1 VTPLVALAVIA
12 AGAAGSVVRYAVSL
26 AFARRPGVGRQPG
39 FARQPGFGWAVL
51 TVNLA
56 GSLVGGAVLALA
68 ERAAVSADVR
78 VILLTGLCGGLT
90 TFSTFSVET
99 VELVRAGKTRVAA
112 LSVAGNLVLGVGA
125 AALAYLLLR

>member
-1 VTPLVALAVIA
+1 MTPLLALAVIA
-12 AGAAGSVVRYAVSL
+12 TGAAATVVRWLISL
-26 AFARRPGVGRQPG
+26 AFARRPGFP
-39 FARQPGFGWAVL
+39 WAVL

-56 GSLVGGAVLALA
+56 GSLIGGAVLALA
-68 ERAAVSADVR
+68 ERAAVGHDLR
-78 VILLTGLCGGLT
+78 IILLTGLCGGLT

-99 VELVRAGKTRVAA
+99 IALVQAGKLRVAA

>member
-26 AFARRPGVGRQPG
+26 AFARRPG
-39 FARQPGFGWAVL
+39 FGWAVL
-51 TVNLA
+51 TVNVA
-56 GSLVGGAVLALA
+56 GSLIGGAVLALA
-68 ERAAVSADVR
+68 ERAAVSGDLR
-78 VILLTGLCGGLT
+78 LILLTGLCGGLT

-99 VELVRAGKTRVAA
+99 VRLIQAGKTRVAL